1 MILVRNARAKSVIME
16 GGITMSYYE
25 FLGYRSEEEFLED
38 MLGCNEEYTL
48 DDFFDSYD
56 PE

>member
-1 MILVRNARAKSVIME
+1 ME

>member
-25 FLGYRSEEEFLED
+25 FLED
-38 MLGCNEEYTL
+38 MLGCNEEYIL

>member
-1 MILVRNARAKSVIME
+1 M
-16 GGITMSYYE
+16 TDYE
-25 FLGYRSEEEFLED
+25 MLGYNSEDEFLED
-38 MLGCNEEYTL
+38 ILGCDNDYTL